1 MERIQERLKMVEQQ
15 LLPRGITDERLLE
28 AMRKVPRH
36 LFLPARVQSL
46 AYQDSPIPIGF
57 CQTISQPYITA
68 LMTQSLLLQGHER
81 VLEIGTGSGYQT
93 ALLAELALQ
102 VFSVERIEQ
111 LAKAAQSVLGNLGYT
126 NISFRI
132 DDGSYG
138 WPEEAPFD
146 AILATAAAPGITD
159 QLTKQLEEKGR
170 MIIPVGSLQSQRLLR
185 LIRKNGKIYQEELG
199 GCVFVPMVGDYGYQ
213 EG

>member
-57 CQTISQPYITA
+57 GQTISQPYIVS

-111 LAKAAQSVLGNLGYT
+111 LAKAAQSVLRNLGYT
-126 NISFRI
+126 NIS
-132 DDGSYG
+132 
-138 WPEEAPFD
+138 
-146 AILATAAAPGITD
+146 
-159 QLTKQLEEKGR
+159 
-170 MIIPVGSLQSQRLLR
+170 
-185 LIRKNGKIYQEELG
+185 
-199 GCVFVPMVGDYGYQ
+199 
-213 EG
+213 